1 MFFCR
6 SRFTNNNNEQN
17 VTKFTIGTSD
27 EDDESNDEETA
38 RDLEKL
44 FSPLTDTNGTPF
56 DVNTDLGEKLINF
69 GQTYSH

>member
-1 MFFCR
+1 MQQNIIFVCLCFFCR

-56 DVNTDLGEKLINF
+56 DVNTDLG
-69 GQTYSH
+69 